1 MRGLPFALTRIVSVV
16 FLSAGATSTR
26 PRFAGIH
33 CVLVCRCRC
42 LSVFVGGCGVVRL
55 GVGCCR
61 RRGRVLCFVSP
72 CIDILVLSA
81 WLCWACRKTKQ
92 KNNWF

>member
-1 MRGLPFALTRIVSVV
+1 MVVTRIMGNELLAGTNVS
-16 FLSAGATSTR
+16 SQ

-33 CVLVCRCRC
+33 CVLVRRCRR

-72 CIDILVLSA
+72 DATLVVLMLLLSSDA
-81 WLCWACRKTKQ
+81 TLVI
-92 KNNWF
+92 